1 MSQQESTQRITIEE
15 ELKHSYLDY
24 AMSVIIGRAL
34 PDVRDGLKPVHRRIL
49 YAMRELSNDWNKP
62 YKKSARIVGDVIGKY
77 HPHGDTAVYDAL
89 VRMAQH
95 FSMRYRL
102 VDGQG
107 NFGSVDGDP
116 PAAMRYTEV
125 RQNKLAHEFL
135 TDLDKETVD
144 FAPNY
149 DSSLDEPTVLPTLV
163 PNLLINGASG
173 IAVGMACNIP
183 PHNLNEV
190 VDALIATIDNPQIEL
205 EELLGIIPGPDFPTA
220 GLLYG
225 ARGLREAYT
234 TGKGL
239 IKVRARVE
247 VEGVDGEQQ
256 RLVINELPFQVNKAR
271 LLERIAELVKEKRIE
286 GIRDIR
292 DESDRQGM
300 RVVIELK
307 RDEHAEVLLNNLYK
321 QTNMEVTFGINML
334 AIVHNRPELLSL
346 KEILGHFLEHR
357 RTVVMRR
364 TVFELRR
371 AEERAHILEGLKIAL
386 ENIDAIIEL
395 IKRAPNPKEA
405 KAQLMGEYGLTDKQA
420 QAILEMRLQR
430 LTGLERQRI
439 LEEHRKILD
448 EIARLRKILE
458 DESLLLSVVRQE
470 LIELKEEYGDGRRTE
485 IIRDVEELDL
495 IDYITEED
503 MVVTVSHAG
512 YIKRSPVQ
520 LYRSQRRGGKG
531 RSGTRPREEDF
542 VELLFVASTHDY
554 LLFFTN
560 LGRIHWL
567 KVYQLP
573 EAGPL
578 ARGKAIV
585 NLLPLQEAE
594 RVATILPVREF
605 ETDMYV
611 VMATRKG
618 VVKKTALMAYGKPRA
633 GGIIALKI
641 DEDDELINVRLT
653 DGSQQLFF
661 TTQAGKALRC
671 REEEIRPIGRVTR
684 GVKGMNVDGS
694 SLVGMEVVSEEAT
707 ILTVS
712 ENGYGKRTRTKEY
725 PLRHRGGKGVLS
737 MRTTERNGP
746 VVGFR
751 QVWDSDE
758 IMLITDR
765 GLLIRMKV
773 NEISIIGRVTQ
784 GVRLI
789 NIPEDERVVDM
800 AILAE
805 SEEEEPEGDEAADSG
820 QQAEDS

>member
-1 MSQQESTQRITIEE
+1 MNQEERSESIRIEDEI
-15 ELKHSYLDY
+15 KHSYLDY

-49 YAMRELSNDWNKP
+49 YAMRELGTDWNKP

-77 HPHGDTAVYDAL
+77 HPHGDAAVYDAL
-89 VRMAQH
+89 VRMAQA
-95 FSMRYRL
+95 FSMRYAL

-135 TDLDKETVD
+135 TDLDKETAD

-149 DSSLDEPTVLPTLV
+149 DSSLEEPSVLPTLV
-163 PNLLINGASG
+163 PNLLINGSSG

-183 PHNLNEV
+183 PHNLSEV
-190 VDALIATIDNPQIEL
+190 IDGLIAVIDDPQTDL
-205 EELLGIIPGPDFPTA
+205 QRLLSIIPGPDFPTA
-220 GLLYG
+220 GLIYG
-225 ARGLREAYT
+225 SAGIREAYAN
-234 TGKGL
+234 GKGL

-247 VEGVDGEQQ
+247 VEDVDGDHQ
-256 RLVINELPFQVNKAR
+256 RIVITELPFQVNKAR
-271 LLERIAELVKEKRIE
+271 LLERIAELVKQKRLE
-286 GIRDIR
+286 GIKDIR
-292 DESDRQGM
+292 DESDREGM
-300 RVVIELK
+300 RVAIDLK
-307 RDEHAEVLLNNLYK
+307 RDEHAEVILNNLYK
-321 QTNMEVTFGINML
+321 LTNMEVTFGINML

-346 KEILGHFLEHR
+346 KEILEHFLDHR
-357 RTVVMRR
+357 RTVVLRR
-364 TVFELRR
+364 TAFQLRR
-371 AEERAHILEGLKIAL
+371 AEERGHILEGLKIAL
-386 ENIDAIIEL
+386 ENLGAIIQL
-395 IKRAPNPKEA
+395 IKSAPNPKEA
-405 KAQLMGEYGLTDKQA
+405 RVQLMEQYGLSEKQA
-420 QAILEMRLQR
+420 QAILDMRLQR
-430 LTGLERQRI
+430 LTGLERQKI
-439 LEEHRKILD
+439 LEEYRDILE

-458 DESLLLSVVRQE
+458 DETLLMSLVRQE
-470 LIELKEEYGDGRRTE
+470 LLQLKEDYGDGRRTE
-485 IIRDVEELDL
+485 IVQDIQELDL

-512 YIKRSPVQ
+512 YIKRSPVH

-531 RSGTRPREEDF
+531 RTGTRPRQEDF

-560 LGRIHWL
+560 LGLIHWL

-573 EAGPL
+573 EASPL

-585 NLLPLQEAE
+585 NLLQLQESE
-594 RVATILPVREF
+594 KVATILPVREF
-605 ETDMYV
+605 ETNMYV

-618 VVKKTALMAYGKPRA
+618 VVKKTDLMAYGKPRA

-641 DEDDELINVRLT
+641 DEDDELICARLT
-653 DGSQQLFF
+653 DGRQQLFF
-661 TTQAGKALRC
+661 STRAGKSLRV
-671 REEEIRPIGRVTR
+671 REDEIRPMGRVAR
-684 GVKGMNVDGS
+684 GVKGMAVDGS
-694 SLVGMEVVSEEAT
+694 SLVGMEVISEEAT

-712 ENGYGKRTRTKEY
+712 ENGFGKRTETKEF
-725 PLRHRGGKGVLS
+725 PLRRRGGKGVLS

-751 QVWDSDE
+751 QVGENDE

-765 GLLIRMKV
+765 GRIIRMMV
-773 NEISIIGRVTQ
+773 SEISVIGRITQ

-789 NIPEDERVVDM
+789 DIEPDERVVDL
-800 AILAE
+800 ASLAE
-805 SEEEEPEGDEAADSG
+805 TEEEEE
-820 QQAEDS
+820 

>member
-1 MSQQESTQRITIEE
+1 MNQEQLSESIRIEDEI
-15 ELKHSYLDY
+15 KHSYLDY

-49 YAMRELSNDWNKP
+49 YAMRELGNDWNKP

-77 HPHGDTAVYDAL
+77 HPHGDAAVYDAL
-89 VRMAQH
+89 VRMAQG
-95 FSMRYRL
+95 FSMRYTL

-135 TDLDKETVD
+135 ADLDKETAD

-149 DSSLDEPTVLPTLV
+149 DSSLEEPTVLPTLV
-163 PNLLINGASG
+163 PNLLINGSSG

-183 PHNLNEV
+183 PHNLNEIING
-190 VDALIATIDNPQIEL
+190 LIAIIDNPQTDL
-205 EELLGIIPGPDFPTA
+205 QRLLSIIPGPDFPTA
-220 GLLYG
+220 GLIYG
-225 ARGLREAYT
+225 SAGIREAYA

-247 VEGVDGEQQ
+247 VEDVNEDQQ
-256 RLVINELPFQVNKAR
+256 RIVITELPFQVNKAR
-271 LLERIAELVKEKRIE
+271 LLERIAELVKQKRIE

-292 DESDRQGM
+292 DESDREGM
-300 RVVIELK
+300 RVAIDLK
-307 RDEHAEVLLNNLYK
+307 RDEHAEVILNNLYK
-321 QTNMEVTFGINML
+321 LTNMEVTFGINML

-346 KEILGHFLEHR
+346 KEILEHFLEHR
-357 RTVVMRR
+357 RTVVLRR
-364 TVFELRR
+364 TAFELRR
-371 AEERAHILEGLKIAL
+371 AEERGHILEGLKIAL
-386 ENIDAIIEL
+386 ENLDAIIEL
-395 IKRAPNPKEA
+395 IKSAPNPKEA
-405 KAQLMGEYGLTDKQA
+405 RVQLMDQYGLSEKQA
-420 QAILEMRLQR
+420 QAILDMRLQR
-430 LTGLERQRI
+430 LTGLERQKIMEEYRDI
-439 LEEHRKILD
+439 LE

-458 DESLLLSVVRQE
+458 DETLLMSLVRQE
-470 LIELKEEYGDGRRTE
+470 LLELKDQYGDGRRTE
-485 IIRDVEELDL
+485 IVQDVQELDL

-512 YIKRSPVQ
+512 YIKRSPVH

-531 RSGTRPREEDF
+531 RTGTRPRQEDF
-542 VELLFVASTHDY
+542 VELLFVASTHDN

-560 LGRIHWL
+560 LGLIHLL

-573 EAGPL
+573 EASPL

-585 NLLPLQEAE
+585 NLLQLQEAE

-618 VVKKTALMAYGKPRA
+618 VVKKTDLMAYGKPRT

-641 DEDDELINVRLT
+641 DEDDELICARIT
-653 DGSQQLFF
+653 DGRQQLFF
-661 TTQAGKALRC
+661 TTRAGKSLRV
-671 REEEIRPIGRVTR
+671 REDEIRPMGRVAR
-684 GVKGMNVDGS
+684 GVKGMAVDGS
-694 SLVGMEVVSEEAT
+694 SLVGMEVISEEAT

-712 ENGYGKRTRTKEY
+712 ENGFGKRTETKEY
-725 PLRHRGGKGVLS
+725 PLRRRGGKGVLS

-751 QVWDSDE
+751 QVGENDE

-765 GLLIRMKV
+765 GRIIRMMV
-773 NEISIIGRVTQ
+773 NEISVIGRITQ

-789 NIPEDERVVDM
+789 DIEPGERVVDL
-800 AILAE
+800 ASLAE
-805 SEEEEPEGDEAADSG
+805 TEEEE
-820 QQAEDS
+820 

>member
-1 MSQQESTQRITIEE
+1 MNQEERSESIRIEDEI
-15 ELKHSYLDY
+15 KHSYLDY

-49 YAMRELSNDWNKP
+49 YAMRELGNDWNKP

-77 HPHGDTAVYDAL
+77 HPHGDAAVYDAL
-89 VRMAQH
+89 VRMAQS
-95 FSMRYRL
+95 FSMRYAL

-135 TDLDKETVD
+135 TDLDKETAE
-144 FAPNY
+144 FTPNY
-149 DSSLDEPTVLPTLV
+149 DSSLEEPSVLPTLV
-163 PNLLINGASG
+163 PNLLINGSSG

-183 PHNLNEV
+183 PHNLSEV
-190 VDALIATIDNPQIEL
+190 IDGLIAVIDDPQTDL
-205 EELLGIIPGPDFPTA
+205 QKLLSIIHGPDFPTA
-220 GLLYG
+220 GLIYG
-225 ARGLREAYT
+225 SAGIREAYAK
-234 TGKGL
+234 GKGL

-247 VEGVDGEQQ
+247 VEDVHGDQQ
-256 RLVINELPFQVNKAR
+256 RIVITELPFQVNKAR
-271 LLERIAELVKEKRIE
+271 LLERIADLVKQKRIE

-292 DESDRQGM
+292 DESDREGM
-300 RVVIELK
+300 RVAIDLK
-307 RDEHAEVLLNNLYK
+307 RDEHAEVILNNLYK
-321 QTNMEVTFGINML
+321 LTNMEVTFGINML

-346 KEILGHFLEHR
+346 KEILEHFLAHR
-357 RTVVMRR
+357 RTVVLRR
-364 TVFELRR
+364 TAFQLRR
-371 AEERAHILEGLKIAL
+371 AEERGHILEGLKIAL
-386 ENIDAIIEL
+386 ENLDAIIEL
-395 IKRAPNPKEA
+395 IKSAPNPKEA
-405 KAQLMGEYGLTDKQA
+405 RAQLVEQYGLSEKQA
-420 QAILEMRLQR
+420 QAILDMRLQR
-430 LTGLERQRI
+430 LTGLERQKI
-439 LEEHRKILD
+439 LEEYRDILE

-458 DESLLLSVVRQE
+458 DETLLMSLVRQE
-470 LIELKEEYGDGRRTE
+470 LLQLKADYGDGRRTE
-485 IIRDVEELDL
+485 IVQDVQELDL

-512 YIKRSPVQ
+512 YIKRSPVH

-531 RSGTRPREEDF
+531 RTGTRPRQEDF

-554 LLFFTN
+554 LLFFTS
-560 LGRIHWL
+560 LGLIHWL

-573 EAGPL
+573 EASPL

-585 NLLPLQEAE
+585 NLLQLQESE

-605 ETDMYV
+605 ETNMYV

-618 VVKKTALMAYGKPRA
+618 VVKKTDLMAYGKPRA

-641 DEDDELINVRLT
+641 DEDDELICARIT
-653 DGSQQLFF
+653 DGRQQLFF
-661 TTQAGKALRC
+661 STRAGKSLRV
-671 REEEIRPIGRVTR
+671 REDEIRPMGRVAR
-684 GVKGMNVDGS
+684 GVKGMAVDGS
-694 SLVGMEVVSEEAT
+694 SLVGMEVISEEAT

-712 ENGYGKRTRTKEY
+712 ENGFGKRTETREF
-725 PLRHRGGKGVLS
+725 PLRRRGGKGVLS

-751 QVWDSDE
+751 QVGENDE

-765 GLLIRMKV
+765 GRIIRMMV
-773 NEISIIGRVTQ
+773 NEISVIGRITQ

-789 NIPEDERVVDM
+789 DIEPDERVVDL
-800 AILAE
+800 ASLAE
-805 SEEEEPEGDEAADSG
+805 TEEEE
-820 QQAEDS
+820 

>member
-1 MSQQESTQRITIEE
+1 MNQQARSVRVRIEDEI
-15 ELKHSYLDY
+15 KHSYLDY

-49 YAMRELSNDWNKP
+49 YAMRDLGNDWNKP
-62 YKKSARIVGDVIGKY
+62 YKKSARIVGDVIGKF
-77 HPHGDTAVYDAL
+77 HPHGDAAVYDAL
-89 VRMAQH
+89 VRMAQD
-95 FSMRYRL
+95 FSMRHAL

-107 NFGSVDGDP
+107 NFGSIDGDP

-125 RQNKLAHEFL
+125 RLNKLAHEFL

-144 FAPNY
+144 FVPNY
-149 DSSLDEPTVLPTLV
+149 DSSLEEPAVMPTLV

-183 PHNLNEV
+183 PHNMREV
-190 VDALIATIDNPQIEL
+190 IDGLIATIDHPEIDLARLIE
-205 EELLGIIPGPDFPTA
+205 IIPGPDFPTA
-220 GLLYG
+220 GLIYG
-225 ARGLREAYT
+225 ARGIREAYA

-247 VEGVDGEQQ
+247 LEDVDGDQQ
-256 RLVINELPFQVNKAR
+256 RIVIAELPFQVNKAR
-271 LLERIAELVKEKRIE
+271 LLERIAELVKQKKIE

-300 RVVIELK
+300 RVAIDLK
-307 RDEHAEVLLNNLYK
+307 RHEHAEVILNNLYK
-321 QTNMEVTFGINML
+321 YTNMEVTFGINML
-334 AIVHNRPELLSL
+334 AIVHNRPEILSL
-346 KEILGHFLEHR
+346 KDILDSFLEHR
-357 RTVVMRR
+357 RTTVLRR
-364 TVFELRR
+364 TTFELRQ

-405 KAQLMGEYGLTDKQA
+405 KAQLIERYTLSDKQA
-420 QAILEMRLQR
+420 RAILEMRLQR
-430 LTGLERQRI
+430 LTGLERERI
-439 LEEHRKILD
+439 LEEHRTTMV
-448 EIARLRKILE
+448 EIARLREIL
-458 DESLLLSVVRQE
+458 DDASLLMSVVRQE
-470 LIELKEEYGDGRRTE
+470 LLELKEKYGDGRRTE
-485 IIRDVEELDL
+485 IVYDVRELDL
-495 IDYITEED
+495 ADYITEED

-520 LYRSQRRGGKG
+520 IYRSQRRGGKG
-531 RSGTRPREEDF
+531 RTGTRPREADF

-560 LGRIHWL
+560 LGLIHWL
-567 KVYQLP
+567 KVYELP
-573 EAGPL
+573 EASPL
-578 ARGKAIV
+578 ARGKAVV
-585 NLLPLQEAE
+585 NLLQLQEAE

-618 VVKKTALMAYGKPRA
+618 VVKRTDLMAFGKPRS
-633 GGIIALKI
+633 GGIIALRI
-641 DEDDELINVRLT
+641 DEDDELINARLT

-661 TTQAGKALRC
+661 TTEAGKSLRA
-671 REEEIRPIGRVTR
+671 REKEIRPMGRVAR
-684 GVKGMNVDGS
+684 GVRGMKVNGS
-694 SLVGMEVVSEEAT
+694 VLVGMEVVSEEAT

-712 ENGYGKRTRTKEY
+712 ANGYGKRTKTGEY
-725 PLRHRGGKGVLS
+725 PLRRRGGKGVLS

-751 QVWDSDE
+751 QVGDNDE

-765 GLLIRMKV
+765 GRVIRMKV
-773 NEISIIGRVTQ
+773 NEISVIGRVTQ

-789 NIPEDERVVDM
+789 DIEPGERVVDM
-800 AILAE
+800 AIMAE
-805 SEEEEPEGDEAADSG
+805 SEEDEIAGSPSTSSG
-820 QQAEDS
+820 

>member
-1 MSQQESTQRITIEE
+1 MNQEERSESIRIEDEI
-15 ELKHSYLDY
+15 KHSYLDY

-49 YAMRELSNDWNKP
+49 YAMRELGTDWNKP

-77 HPHGDTAVYDAL
+77 HPHGDAAVYDAL
-89 VRMAQH
+89 VRMAQA
-95 FSMRYRL
+95 FSMRYTL

-135 TDLDKETVD
+135 TDLDKETAD
-144 FAPNY
+144 FTPNY
-149 DSSLDEPTVLPTLV
+149 DSSLEEPSVLPTLV
-163 PNLLINGASG
+163 PNLLINGSSG

-183 PHNLNEV
+183 PHNLSEV
-190 VDALIATIDNPQIEL
+190 IDGLIAVIDDPQTDL
-205 EELLGIIPGPDFPTA
+205 QRLLSIIPGPDFPTA
-220 GLLYG
+220 GLIYG
-225 ARGLREAYT
+225 SAGIREAYA

-247 VEGVDGEQQ
+247 LEDVNGDQQ
-256 RLVINELPFQVNKAR
+256 RIVITELPFQVNKAR
-271 LLERIAELVKEKRIE
+271 LLERVAELVKQKRLE

-292 DESDRQGM
+292 DESDREGM
-300 RVVIELK
+300 RVAIDLK
-307 RDEHAEVLLNNLYK
+307 RDEHAEVILNNLYK
-321 QTNMEVTFGINML
+321 LTNMEVTFGINML

-346 KEILGHFLEHR
+346 KEILEHFLAHR
-357 RTVVMRR
+357 RTVVLRR
-364 TVFELRR
+364 TAFQLRR
-371 AEERAHILEGLKIAL
+371 AEERGHILEGLKIAL
-386 ENIDAIIEL
+386 ENLDAIIEL
-395 IKRAPNPKEA
+395 IKSAPNPKEA
-405 KAQLMGEYGLTDKQA
+405 RAQLMEQYGLSEKQA
-420 QAILEMRLQR
+420 QAILDMRLQR
-430 LTGLERQRI
+430 LTGLERQKI
-439 LEEHRKILD
+439 LEEYRDILE

-458 DESLLLSVVRQE
+458 DETLLMSLVRQE
-470 LIELKEEYGDGRRTE
+470 LLQLKEDYGDGRRTE
-485 IIRDVEELDL
+485 IVQDVQELDL

-512 YIKRSPVQ
+512 YIKRSPVH

-531 RSGTRPREEDF
+531 RTGTRPRQEDF
-542 VELLFVASTHDY
+542 VELLFVASTHDS

-560 LGRIHWL
+560 LGLIHWL

-573 EAGPL
+573 EASPL

-585 NLLPLQEAE
+585 NLLQLQESE
-594 RVATILPVREF
+594 KVATILPVREF
-605 ETDMYV
+605 ETNMYV

-618 VVKKTALMAYGKPRA
+618 VVKKTDLMAYGKPRA

-641 DEDDELINVRLT
+641 DEDDELICARIT
-653 DGSQQLFF
+653 DGRQQLFF
-661 TTQAGKALRC
+661 STRAGKSLRV
-671 REEEIRPIGRVTR
+671 REDEIRPMGRVAR
-684 GVKGMNVDGS
+684 GVKGMTVDGS
-694 SLVGMEVVSEEAT
+694 SLVGMEVISEEAT

-712 ENGYGKRTRTKEY
+712 ENGFGKRTATREF
-725 PLRHRGGKGVLS
+725 PLRRRGGKGVLS

-751 QVWDSDE
+751 QVGENDE

-765 GLLIRMKV
+765 GRIIRMMV
-773 NEISIIGRVTQ
+773 SEISVIGRITQ

-789 NIPEDERVVDM
+789 DIEPGERVVDL
-800 AILAE
+800 ASLAE
-805 SEEEEPEGDEAADSG
+805 TEEEEEE
-820 QQAEDS
+820 

>member
-1 MSQQESTQRITIEE
+1 
-15 ELKHSYLDY
+15 
-24 AMSVIIGRAL
+24 MSVIIGRAL

-49 YAMRELSNDWNKP
+49 YAMRELGTDWNKP

-77 HPHGDTAVYDAL
+77 HPHGDAAVYDAL
-89 VRMAQH
+89 VRMAQA
-95 FSMRYRL
+95 FSMRYTL

-135 TDLDKETVD
+135 TDLDKETAD
-144 FAPNY
+144 FTPNY
-149 DSSLDEPTVLPTLV
+149 DSSLEEPSVLPTLV
-163 PNLLINGASG
+163 PNLLINGSSG

-183 PHNLNEV
+183 PHNLSEV
-190 VDALIATIDNPQIEL
+190 IDGLIAVIDDPQTDL
-205 EELLGIIPGPDFPTA
+205 QRLLSIIPGPDFPTA
-220 GLLYG
+220 GLIYG
-225 ARGLREAYT
+225 SAGIREAYA

-247 VEGVDGEQQ
+247 LEDVNGDQQ
-256 RLVINELPFQVNKAR
+256 RIVITELPFQVNKAR
-271 LLERIAELVKEKRIE
+271 LLERIAELVKQKRLE

-292 DESDRQGM
+292 DESDREGM
-300 RVVIELK
+300 RVAIDLK
-307 RDEHAEVLLNNLYK
+307 RDEHAEVILNNLYK
-321 QTNMEVTFGINML
+321 LTNMEVTFGINML

-346 KEILGHFLEHR
+346 KEILEHFLAHR
-357 RTVVMRR
+357 RTVVLRR
-364 TVFELRR
+364 TAFQLRR
-371 AEERAHILEGLKIAL
+371 AEERGHILEGLKIAL
-386 ENIDAIIEL
+386 ENLDAIIEL
-395 IKRAPNPKEA
+395 IKSAPNPKEA
-405 KAQLMGEYGLTDKQA
+405 RAQLMEQYGLSEKQA
-420 QAILEMRLQR
+420 QAILDMRLQR
-430 LTGLERQRI
+430 LTGLERQKI
-439 LEEHRKILD
+439 LEEYRDILE

-458 DESLLLSVVRQE
+458 DETLLMSLVRQE
-470 LIELKEEYGDGRRTE
+470 LLQLKEDYGDGRRTE
-485 IIRDVEELDL
+485 IVQDVQELDL

-512 YIKRSPVQ
+512 YIKRSPVH

-531 RSGTRPREEDF
+531 RTGTRPRQEDF
-542 VELLFVASTHDY
+542 VELLFVASTHDS

-560 LGRIHWL
+560 LGLIHWL

-573 EAGPL
+573 EASPL

-585 NLLPLQEAE
+585 NLLQLQESE

-605 ETDMYV
+605 ETNMYV

-618 VVKKTALMAYGKPRA
+618 VVKKTDLMAYGKPRA

-641 DEDDELINVRLT
+641 DEDDELICARIT
-653 DGSQQLFF
+653 DGRQQLFF
-661 TTQAGKALRC
+661 STRAGKSLRV
-671 REEEIRPIGRVTR
+671 REDEIRPMGRVAR
-684 GVKGMNVDGS
+684 GVKGMTVDGS
-694 SLVGMEVVSEEAT
+694 SLVGMEVISEEAT

-712 ENGYGKRTRTKEY
+712 ENGFGKRTATREF
-725 PLRHRGGKGVLS
+725 PLRRRGGKGVLS

-751 QVWDSDE
+751 QVGENDE

-765 GLLIRMKV
+765 GRIIRMMV
-773 NEISIIGRVTQ
+773 SEISVIGRITQ

-789 NIPEDERVVDM
+789 DIEPGERVVDL
-800 AILAE
+800 ASLAE
-805 SEEEEPEGDEAADSG
+805 TEEEEE
-820 QQAEDS
+820 

>member
-1 MSQQESTQRITIEE
+1 MNQEQRSESIKIEDE
-15 ELKHSYLDY
+15 IKHSYLDY

-49 YAMRELSNDWNKP
+49 YAMRELANDWNKP

-77 HPHGDTAVYDAL
+77 HPHGDAAVYDAL
-89 VRMAQH
+89 VRMAQG
-95 FSMRYRL
+95 FSMRYTL

-135 TDLDKETVD
+135 ADLDKETAD

-149 DSSLDEPTVLPTLV
+149 DSSLEEPSVLPTLV
-163 PNLLINGASG
+163 PNLLINGSSG

-190 VDALIATIDNPQIEL
+190 IDGLIAIIDDPQTDL
-205 EELLGIIPGPDFPTA
+205 QRLLAIIPGPDFPTA
-220 GLLYG
+220 GLIYG
-225 ARGLREAYT
+225 SAGIREAYA

-247 VEGVDGEQQ
+247 VEDVNEDRQ
-256 RLVINELPFQVNKAR
+256 RIVIAELPFQVNKAR
-271 LLERIAELVKEKRIE
+271 LLERIAELVKQKRIE

-292 DESDRQGM
+292 DESDREGM
-300 RVVIELK
+300 RVAIDLK
-307 RDEHAEVLLNNLYK
+307 RDEHAEVILNNLYK
-321 QTNMEVTFGINML
+321 LTNMEVTFGINML

-346 KEILGHFLEHR
+346 KEILEHFLEHR
-357 RTVVMRR
+357 RTVVLRR
-364 TVFELRR
+364 TSFQLRR
-371 AEERAHILEGLKIAL
+371 AEERGHILEGLKIAL
-386 ENIDAIIEL
+386 ENLDAIIEL
-395 IKRAPNPKEA
+395 IKGAPNPKEA
-405 KAQLMGEYGLTDKQA
+405 RVQLMEQYGLSEKQA
-420 QAILEMRLQR
+420 QAILDMRLQR
-430 LTGLERQRI
+430 LTGLERQKIMEEYRNI
-439 LEEHRKILD
+439 LE

-458 DESLLLSVVRQE
+458 DETLLMSLVRQE
-470 LIELKEEYGDGRRTE
+470 LLELKEEYGDGRRTE
-485 IIRDVEELDL
+485 IVQDIQELDL

-512 YIKRSPVQ
+512 YIKRSPVH

-531 RSGTRPREEDF
+531 RTGTRPRQEDF
-542 VELLFVASTHDY
+542 VELLFVASTHDN

-560 LGRIHWL
+560 LGLIHLL

-573 EAGPL
+573 EASPL

-585 NLLPLQEAE
+585 NLLQLQESE

-618 VVKKTALMAYGKPRA
+618 VVKKTDLMAYGKPRA

-641 DEDDELINVRLT
+641 DEDDELICARIT
-653 DGSQQLFF
+653 DGRQQLFF
-661 TTQAGKALRC
+661 TTRAGKSLRV
-671 REEEIRPIGRVTR
+671 RENEIRPMGRVAR
-684 GVKGMNVDGS
+684 GVKGMAVDGS

-712 ENGYGKRTRTKEY
+712 ENGFGKRTETREY
-725 PLRHRGGKGVLS
+725 PLRRRGGKGVLS

-751 QVWDSDE
+751 QVDENDE

-765 GLLIRMKV
+765 GRIIRMMV
-773 NEISIIGRVTQ
+773 DEISVIGRITQ

-789 NIPEDERVVDM
+789 DIEPGERVVDL
-800 AILAE
+800 ASLAE
-805 SEEEEPEGDEAADSG
+805 SEEETEEE
-820 QQAEDS
+820 EE

>member
-1 MSQQESTQRITIEE
+1 M
-15 ELKHSYLDY
+15 
-24 AMSVIIGRAL
+24 V
-34 PDVRDGLKPVHRRIL
+34 
-49 YAMRELSNDWNKP
+49 
-62 YKKSARIVGDVIGKY
+62 
-77 HPHGDTAVYDAL
+77 
-89 VRMAQH
+89 
-95 FSMRYRL
+95 
-102 VDGQG
+102 
-107 NFGSVDGDP
+107 
-116 PAAMRYTEV
+116 
-125 RQNKLAHEFL
+125 
-135 TDLDKETVD
+135 
-144 FAPNY
+144 
-149 DSSLDEPTVLPTLV
+149 
-163 PNLLINGASG
+163 
-173 IAVGMACNIP
+173 
-183 PHNLNEV
+183 
-190 VDALIATIDNPQIEL
+190 
-205 EELLGIIPGPDFPTA
+205 
-220 GLLYG
+220 
-225 ARGLREAYT
+225 
-234 TGKGL
+234 
-239 IKVRARVE
+239 
-247 VEGVDGEQQ
+247 
-256 RLVINELPFQVNKAR
+256 
-271 LLERIAELVKEKRIE
+271 
-286 GIRDIR
+286 
-292 DESDRQGM
+292 
-300 RVVIELK
+300 
-307 RDEHAEVLLNNLYK
+307 
-321 QTNMEVTFGINML
+321 
-334 AIVHNRPELLSL
+334 
-346 KEILGHFLEHR
+346 
-357 RTVVMRR
+357 
-364 TVFELRR
+364 
-371 AEERAHILEGLKIAL
+371 
-386 ENIDAIIEL
+386 
-395 IKRAPNPKEA
+395 
-405 KAQLMGEYGLTDKQA
+405 EYGLSEKQA

-439 LEEHRKILD
+439 LEEHREILD

-470 LIELKEEYGDGRRTE
+470 LIELKEGYGDGRRTE
-485 IIRDVEELDL
+485 IVRDVQELDL

-594 RVATILPVREF
+594 RVATILPVRKF

-618 VVKKTALMAYGKPRA
+618 VVKKTELMAYGKPRA

-641 DEDDELINVRLT
+641 DQDDELINVRLT

-661 TTQAGKALRC
+661 TTKAGKALRC
-671 REEEIRPIGRVTR
+671 REEEIRPMGRVTR

-751 QVWDSDE
+751 QVWDDDE

-805 SEEEEPEGDEAADSG
+805 SEEEEEPAEEEAADSR

>member
-1 MSQQESTQRITIEE
+1 
-15 ELKHSYLDY
+15 
-24 AMSVIIGRAL
+24 MSVIIGRAL

-49 YAMRELSNDWNKP
+49 FAMRELSNDWNKP

-77 HPHGDTAVYDAL
+77 HPHGDAAVYDAL

-95 FSMRYRL
+95 FSMRYPL

-125 RQNKLAHEFL
+125 RQNKQAHEFL

-149 DSSLDEPTVLPTLV
+149 DSSLEEPTVLPTLV

-183 PHNLNEV
+183 PHNLTEV
-190 VDALIATIDNPQIEL
+190 VDALIATIDNPHIEL
-205 EELLGIIPGPDFPTA
+205 EELLEIIPGPDFPTA
-220 GLLYG
+220 GLIYG
-225 ARGLREAYT
+225 ARGIREAYT

-247 VEGVDGEQQ
+247 IEGGLIKVRARVEIEGGDGEQQ
-256 RLVINELPFQVNKAR
+256 RIVINELPFQVNKAR
-271 LLERIAELVKEKRIE
+271 LLERIAELVKVKRIE

-321 QTNMEVTFGINML
+321 QTNMEATFGINML

-386 ENIDAIIEL
+386 ENLDAIIEL

-405 KAQLMGEYGLTDKQA
+405 KAQLMVEYGLSEKQA

-439 LEEHRKILD
+439 LEEHRNILD
-448 EIARLRKILE
+448 EIARLRKILA
-458 DESLLLSVVRQE
+458 DESLLMSVVRQE
-470 LIELKEEYGDGRRTE
+470 LIDLKEQYGDGRRTE
-485 IIRDVEELDL
+485 IVRDVQELDL

-585 NLLPLQEAE
+585 NLLQLQAAE

-605 ETDMYV
+605 EADMYV

-618 VVKKTALMAYGKPRA
+618 VVKKTELMAFGKPRT

-653 DGSQQLFF
+653 DGRQQLFF
-661 TTQAGKALRC
+661 TTKAGKALRC

-725 PLRHRGGKGVLS
+725 PLRRRGGKGVLS

-773 NEISIIGRVTQ
+773 NEISTIGRVTQ

-789 NIPEDERVVDM
+789 NIPQDERVVDM

-805 SEEEEPEGDEAADSG
+805 PEEDEEPAGDEAADS
-820 QQAEDS
+820 QE

>member
-1 MSQQESTQRITIEE
+1 MNQEERSESIRIEDEI
-15 ELKHSYLDY
+15 KHSYLDY

-49 YAMRELSNDWNKP
+49 YAMRELGTDWNKP

-77 HPHGDTAVYDAL
+77 HPHGDAAVYDAL
-89 VRMAQH
+89 VRMAQA
-95 FSMRYRL
+95 FSMRYTL

-135 TDLDKETVD
+135 TDLDKETAD
-144 FAPNY
+144 FTPNY
-149 DSSLDEPTVLPTLV
+149 DSSLEEPSVLPTLV
-163 PNLLINGASG
+163 PNLLINGSSG

-183 PHNLNEV
+183 PHNLSEV
-190 VDALIATIDNPQIEL
+190 IDGLIAVIDDPQTDL
-205 EELLGIIPGPDFPTA
+205 QRLLSIIPGPDFPTA
-220 GLLYG
+220 GLIYG
-225 ARGLREAYT
+225 SAGIREAYA

-247 VEGVDGEQQ
+247 VEDVNGDQQ
-256 RLVINELPFQVNKAR
+256 RIVIIELPFQVNKAR
-271 LLERIAELVKEKRIE
+271 LLERVAELVKQKRLE

-292 DESDRQGM
+292 DESDREGM
-300 RVVIELK
+300 RVAIDLK
-307 RDEHAEVLLNNLYK
+307 RDEHAEVILNNLYK
-321 QTNMEVTFGINML
+321 LTNMEVTFGINML

-346 KEILGHFLEHR
+346 KEILEHFLAHR
-357 RTVVMRR
+357 RTVVLRR
-364 TVFELRR
+364 TAFQLRR
-371 AEERAHILEGLKIAL
+371 AEERGHILEGLKIAL
-386 ENIDAIIEL
+386 ENLDAIIEL
-395 IKRAPNPKEA
+395 IKSAPNPKEA
-405 KAQLMGEYGLTDKQA
+405 RAQLMEQYGLSEKQA
-420 QAILEMRLQR
+420 QAILDMRLQR
-430 LTGLERQRI
+430 LTGLERQKI
-439 LEEHRKILD
+439 LEEYRDILE

-458 DESLLLSVVRQE
+458 DETLLMSLVRQE
-470 LIELKEEYGDGRRTE
+470 LLQLKEDYGDGRRTE
-485 IIRDVEELDL
+485 IVQDVQELDL

-512 YIKRSPVQ
+512 YIKRSPVH

-531 RSGTRPREEDF
+531 RTGTRPRQEDF

-560 LGRIHWL
+560 LGLIHWL

-573 EAGPL
+573 EASPL

-585 NLLPLQEAE
+585 NLLQLQESE

-605 ETDMYV
+605 ETNMYV

-618 VVKKTALMAYGKPRA
+618 VVKKTDLMAYGKPRA

-641 DEDDELINVRLT
+641 DEDDELICARIT
-653 DGSQQLFF
+653 DGRQQLFF
-661 TTQAGKALRC
+661 STRAGKSLRV
-671 REEEIRPIGRVTR
+671 REDEIRPMGRVAR
-684 GVKGMNVDGS
+684 GVKGMTVDGS
-694 SLVGMEVVSEEAT
+694 SLVGMEVISEEAT

-712 ENGYGKRTRTKEY
+712 ENGFGKRTATREF
-725 PLRHRGGKGVLS
+725 PLRRRGGKGVLS

-751 QVWDSDE
+751 QVGENDE

-765 GLLIRMKV
+765 GRIIRMMV
-773 NEISIIGRVTQ
+773 SEISVIGRITQ

-789 NIPEDERVVDM
+789 DIEPGERVVDL
-800 AILAE
+800 ASLAE
-805 SEEEEPEGDEAADSG
+805 TEEEEEE
-820 QQAEDS
+820 

>member
-1 MSQQESTQRITIEE
+1 MQQTKETLRVKIEDE
-15 ELKHSYLDY
+15 IRHSYLDY

-49 YAMRELSNDWNKP
+49 YAMRELGNDWNKP
-62 YKKSARIVGDVIGKY
+62 YKKSARIVGDVIGKF
-77 HPHGDTAVYDAL
+77 HPHGDAAVYDAL
-89 VRMAQH
+89 VRMAQD
-95 FSMRYRL
+95 FSMRHAL

-135 TDLDKETVD
+135 NDLDKETVD
-144 FAPNY
+144 FVPNY
-149 DSSLDEPTVLPTLV
+149 DSSLTEPAVLPTLV
-163 PNLLINGASG
+163 PNLLLNGASG

-190 VDALIATIDNPQIEL
+190 IDALIATIDNPLIDLAGLIEH
-205 EELLGIIPGPDFPTA
+205 IPGPDFPTA
-220 GLLYG
+220 GLIHG
-225 ARGLREAYT
+225 TAGIREAYA
-234 TGKGL
+234 TGRGL

-247 VEGVDGEQQ
+247 MEK
-256 RLVINELPFQVNKAR
+256 INGAPERIIITELPFQVNKAR
-271 LLERIAELVKEKRIE
+271 LLERIAELVKQKKIE

-292 DESDRQGM
+292 DESDRRGM
-300 RVVIELK
+300 RVAIDLK

-321 QTNMEVTFGINML
+321 QTSMEVTFGINML
-334 AIVHNRPELLSL
+334 AIVHGRPELLAL
-346 KEILGHFLEHR
+346 KDILDSFLEHR
-357 RTVVMRR
+357 RNIVLRR
-364 TVFELRR
+364 TAFELRQ

-395 IKRAPNPKEA
+395 IKSAPNPKEA
-405 KAQLMGEYGLTDKQA
+405 KVQLMEKYALTDKQA

-430 LTGLERQRI
+430 LTGLERERI
-439 LEEHRKILD
+439 LEEHRTILA
-448 EIARLRKILE
+448 EIARLREILA
-458 DESLLLSVVRQE
+458 DESLLMSVVRQE
-470 LIELKEEYGDGRRTE
+470 LLELKEKYGDSRRTE
-485 IIRDVEELDL
+485 IVHDVRELDL
-495 IDYITEED
+495 ADYITEED

-520 LYRSQRRGGKG
+520 IYRSQRRGGKG
-531 RSGTRPREEDF
+531 RTGIRPREADF

-567 KVYQLP
+567 KVYELP
-573 EAGPL
+573 EASPL

-585 NLLPLQEAE
+585 NLLQLQQAE
-594 RVATILPVREF
+594 RVATILPVRQF

-618 VVKKTALMAYGKPRA
+618 VVKKTDLMAFGKPRS

-641 DEDDELINVRLT
+641 DEDDELINARLT

-661 TTQAGKALRC
+661 TTQAGKSLRA
-671 REEEIRPIGRVTR
+671 REDEIRPMGRVAR
-684 GVKGMNVDGS
+684 GVRGMKVNGS

-712 ENGYGKRTRTKEY
+712 ANGFGKRTKTKEY
-725 PLRHRGGKGVLS
+725 PLRRRGGKGVLS

-751 QVWDSDE
+751 EVGDNDE

-765 GLLIRMKV
+765 GRIIRMKV
-773 NEISIIGRVTQ
+773 SEISVIGRVTQ

-789 NIPEDERVVDM
+789 DIEQDEKVVDM
-800 AILAE
+800 ALLAE
-805 SEEEEPEGDEAADSG
+805 SEEEDEAADNG
-820 QQAEDS
+820 QQAEGSN

>member
-1 MSQQESTQRITIEE
+1 MNQAERSESIRIEDEI
-15 ELKHSYLDY
+15 KHSYLDY

-49 YAMRELSNDWNKP
+49 YAMRELANDWNKP

-89 VRMAQH
+89 VRMAQT
-95 FSMRYRL
+95 FSMRFVL

-125 RQNKLAHEFL
+125 RLNKLAHEFL
-135 TDLDKETVD
+135 NDLDKETVD

-149 DSSLDEPTVLPTLV
+149 DSSLDEPSVLPTLV
-163 PNLLINGASG
+163 PNLLINGSSG

-183 PHNLNEV
+183 PHNLSEV
-190 VDALIATIDNPQIEL
+190 IDGLIALIDEPQTDL
-205 EELLGIIPGPDFPTA
+205 QSLLSIIPGPDFPTG
-220 GLLYG
+220 GLIYG
-225 ARGLREAYT
+225 RAGLREAYA

-247 VEGVDGEQQ
+247 VEDVNEDHQ
-256 RLVINELPFQVNKAR
+256 RIVITELPFQVNKAR
-271 LLERIAELVKEKRIE
+271 LLERIAELVKQKRIE
-286 GIRDIR
+286 GIKDIR
-292 DESDRQGM
+292 DESDREGM
-300 RVVIELK
+300 RVAIDLR
-307 RDEHAEVLLNNLYK
+307 RDEHAEVMLNNLYK
-321 QTNMEVTFGINML
+321 FTNMEVTFGINML
-334 AIVHNRPELLSL
+334 AIVHSRPELLSL
-346 KEILGHFLEHR
+346 KEILEHFLEHR
-357 RTVVMRR
+357 RTVVLRR
-364 TVFELRR
+364 TAFQLRK
-371 AEERAHILEGLKIAL
+371 AEERGHILEGLKIAL
-386 ENIDAIIEL
+386 ENLDAIIEL
-395 IKRAPNPKEA
+395 IKSAPNPKEA
-405 KAQLMGEYGLTDKQA
+405 RVQLMEQYGLSEKQA
-420 QAILEMRLQR
+420 QAILDMRLQR
-430 LTGLERQRI
+430 LTGLERQKIMEEYRDV
-439 LEEHRKILD
+439 LE

-458 DESLLLSVVRQE
+458 DETLLMSLVRQE
-470 LIELKEEYGDGRRTE
+470 LLQLKEEYGEGRRTE
-485 IIRDVEELDL
+485 IVQDVQELDL

-512 YIKRSPVQ
+512 YIKRSPVH

-531 RSGTRPREEDF
+531 RTGTRPRQEDF

-560 LGRIHWL
+560 LGLIHWL

-573 EAGPL
+573 EASPL

-585 NLLPLQEAE
+585 NLLQLQESE

-618 VVKKTALMAYGKPRA
+618 VVKKTDLMAYGKPRS

-641 DEDDELINVRLT
+641 DEGDELICARIT
-653 DGSQQLFF
+653 DGRQQLFF
-661 TTQAGKALRC
+661 TTRAGKSLRV
-671 REEEIRPIGRVTR
+671 REDEIRPMGRVAR
-684 GVKGMNVDGS
+684 GVKGMAVDGS
-694 SLVGMEVVSEEAT
+694 SLVGMEVISEEAT

-712 ENGYGKRTRTKEY
+712 ENGFGKRTETREY
-725 PLRHRGGKGVLS
+725 PLRRRGGKGVLS

-751 QVWDSDE
+751 QVGENDE

-765 GLLIRMKV
+765 GRIIRMMV
-773 NEISIIGRVTQ
+773 NEISVIGRITQ

-789 NIPEDERVVDM
+789 DIEPDERVVDL
-800 AILAE
+800 ASLAE
-805 SEEEEPEGDEAADSG
+805 AEEEE
-820 QQAEDS
+820 

>member
-1 MSQQESTQRITIEE
+1 MNQEQRSESISIEE
-15 ELKHSYLDY
+15 EIKHSYLDY

-49 YAMRELSNDWNKP
+49 YAMRELNNDWNKP
-62 YKKSARIVGDVIGKY
+62 YKKAARIVGDVIGKY
-77 HPHGDTAVYDAL
+77 HPHGDAAVYDAL
-89 VRMAQH
+89 VRLAQD
-95 FSMRYRL
+95 FSMRYGL

-144 FAPNY
+144 FVPNY
-149 DSSLDEPTVLPTLV
+149 DSSLEEPSVLPTLV
-163 PNLLINGASG
+163 PNLLINGSSG

-183 PHNLNEV
+183 PHNLSEV
-190 VDALIATIDNPQIEL
+190 IDALIATIDNPQIEL
-205 EELLGIIPGPDFPTA
+205 EELLAIIPGPDFPTA
-220 GLLYG
+220 GLMYG
-225 ARGLREAYT
+225 AAGIREAYS
-234 TGKGL
+234 TGRGL

-247 VEGVDGEQQ
+247 MEELAGDRQ
-256 RLVINELPFQVNKAR
+256 RIVITELPFQVNKAR
-271 LLERIAELVKEKRIE
+271 LLERIAELVKLKRLE

-292 DESDRQGM
+292 DESDRRGM
-300 RVVIELK
+300 RVAIDLK
-307 RDEHAEVLLNNLYK
+307 RDEQAEVLLNNLYK
-321 QTNMEVTFGINML
+321 YTNMEVTFGINML
-334 AIVHNRPELLSL
+334 AIVHNRPELLPL
-346 KEILGHFLEHR
+346 KAILGHFLEHR
-357 RTVVMRR
+357 RTVVLRR
-364 TVFELRR
+364 TAFELRR

-395 IKRAPNPKEA
+395 IKQAPNPKEA

-430 LTGLERQRI
+430 LTGLEQQRI
-439 LEEHRKILD
+439 LEEYRTLLE
-448 EIARLRKILE
+448 EISRLREILE
-458 DESLLLSVVRQE
+458 NESLLLSVVRQE
-470 LIELKEEYGDGRRTE
+470 LLELKEAYGDERRTE
-485 IIRDVEELDL
+485 IVLDVQELDL

-585 NLLPLQEAE
+585 NLLQLQQGE

-605 ETDMYV
+605 EINMYV

-618 VVKKTALMAYGKPRA
+618 VVKKTELMAFGKPRA

-641 DEDDELINVRLT
+641 DEDDELINARLT
-653 DGSQQLFF
+653 DGKQQLFF
-661 TTQAGKALRC
+661 TTRAGKALRC
-671 REEEIRPIGRVTR
+671 REEEIRPMGRVAR

-712 ENGYGKRTRTKEY
+712 ENGYGKRTPTKEY
-725 PLRHRGGKGVLS
+725 PLRRRGGKGVLS

-751 QVWDSDE
+751 QVWDNDE
-758 IMLITDR
+758 LMLITDR

-773 NEISIIGRVTQ
+773 NEISVIGRITQ

-789 NIPEDERVVDM
+789 DIEKGERVVDM
-800 AILAE
+800 TSLAE
-805 SEEEEPEGDEAADSG
+805 AEQEEDEAEGS
-820 QQAEDS
+820 

>member
-1 MSQQESTQRITIEE
+1 MNQEERSESIRIEDEI
-15 ELKHSYLDY
+15 KHSYLDY

-49 YAMRELSNDWNKP
+49 YAMRELGTDWNKP

-77 HPHGDTAVYDAL
+77 HPHGDAAVYDAL
-89 VRMAQH
+89 VRMAQA
-95 FSMRYRL
+95 FSMRYTL

-135 TDLDKETVD
+135 TDLDKETAD
-144 FAPNY
+144 FTPNY
-149 DSSLDEPTVLPTLV
+149 DSSLEEPSVLPTLV
-163 PNLLINGASG
+163 PNLLINGSSG

-183 PHNLNEV
+183 PHNLSEV
-190 VDALIATIDNPQIEL
+190 IDGLIAVIDDPQTDL
-205 EELLGIIPGPDFPTA
+205 QRLLSIIPGPDFPTA
-220 GLLYG
+220 GLIYG
-225 ARGLREAYT
+225 SAGIREAYAN
-234 TGKGL
+234 GKGL

-247 VEGVDGEQQ
+247 VEDLNGDQQ
-256 RLVINELPFQVNKAR
+256 RIVITELPFQVNKAR
-271 LLERIAELVKEKRIE
+271 LLERIAELVKQKRIE

-292 DESDRQGM
+292 DESDREGM
-300 RVVIELK
+300 RVAIDLK
-307 RDEHAEVLLNNLYK
+307 RDEHAEVILNNLYK
-321 QTNMEVTFGINML
+321 LTNMEVTFGINML

-346 KEILGHFLEHR
+346 KEILEHFLAHR
-357 RTVVMRR
+357 RTVVLRR
-364 TVFELRR
+364 TAFQLRR
-371 AEERAHILEGLKIAL
+371 AEERGHILEGLKIAL
-386 ENIDAIIEL
+386 ENLDAIIEL
-395 IKRAPNPKEA
+395 IKSAHNPKEA
-405 KAQLMGEYGLTDKQA
+405 RAQLMEQYGLSEKQA
-420 QAILEMRLQR
+420 QAILDMRLQR
-430 LTGLERQRI
+430 LTGLERQKI
-439 LEEHRKILD
+439 LEEYRDILE

-458 DESLLLSVVRQE
+458 DETLLMSLVRQE
-470 LIELKEEYGDGRRTE
+470 LLQLKEDYGDGRRTE
-485 IIRDVEELDL
+485 IVQDVQELDL

-512 YIKRSPVQ
+512 YIKRSPVH

-531 RSGTRPREEDF
+531 RTGTRPRQEDF
-542 VELLFVASTHDY
+542 VELLFVASTHDS

-560 LGRIHWL
+560 LGLIHWL

-573 EAGPL
+573 EASPL

-585 NLLPLQEAE
+585 NLLQLQESE

-605 ETDMYV
+605 ETNMYV

-618 VVKKTALMAYGKPRA
+618 VVKKTDLMAYGKPRA

-641 DEDDELINVRLT
+641 DEDDELICARIT
-653 DGSQQLFF
+653 DGRQQLFF
-661 TTQAGKALRC
+661 STRAGKSLRV
-671 REEEIRPIGRVTR
+671 REDEIRPMGRVAR
-684 GVKGMNVDGS
+684 GVKGMTVDGS
-694 SLVGMEVVSEEAT
+694 SLVGMEVISEEAT

-712 ENGYGKRTRTKEY
+712 ENGFGKRTATREF
-725 PLRHRGGKGVLS
+725 PLRRRGGKGVLS

-751 QVWDSDE
+751 QVGENDE

-765 GLLIRMKV
+765 GRIIRMMV
-773 NEISIIGRVTQ
+773 SEISVIGRITQ

-789 NIPEDERVVDM
+789 DIEPGERVVDL
-800 AILAE
+800 ASLAE
-805 SEEEEPEGDEAADSG
+805 TEEEEEE
-820 QQAEDS
+820 

>member
-1 MSQQESTQRITIEE
+1 MNQEQRSESIKIEDE
-15 ELKHSYLDY
+15 IKHSYLDY

-49 YAMRELSNDWNKP
+49 YAMRELGNDWNKP

-77 HPHGDTAVYDAL
+77 HPHGDAAVYDAL
-89 VRMAQH
+89 VRMAQG
-95 FSMRYRL
+95 FSMRYAL

-125 RQNKLAHEFL
+125 RQNKLSHEFL
-135 TDLDKETVD
+135 ADLDKETAD
-144 FAPNY
+144 FVPNY
-149 DSSLDEPTVLPTLV
+149 DSSLEEPSVLPTLV
-163 PNLLINGASG
+163 PNLLVNGSSG

-183 PHNLNEV
+183 PHNLSEV
-190 VDALIATIDNPQIEL
+190 IDGLITIIDDPQTDL
-205 EELLGIIPGPDFPTA
+205 ERLLSIIPGPDFPTA
-220 GLLYG
+220 GLIYG
-225 ARGLREAYT
+225 IAGIREAYA

-247 VEGVDGEQQ
+247 IEDVNEDQQ
-256 RLVINELPFQVNKAR
+256 RIVINELPFQVNKAR
-271 LLERIAELVKEKRIE
+271 LLERIAELVKQKRIE

-292 DESDRQGM
+292 DESDREGM
-300 RVVIELK
+300 RVAIDLK
-307 RDEHAEVLLNNLYK
+307 RDEHAEVILNNLYK
-321 QTNMEVTFGINML
+321 LTNMEVTFGINML

-346 KEILGHFLEHR
+346 KEILAHFLEHR
-357 RTVVMRR
+357 RTVVLRR
-364 TVFELRR
+364 TAFQLRR
-371 AEERAHILEGLKIAL
+371 AEERGHILEGLKIAL
-386 ENIDAIIEL
+386 ENLDAIIEL
-395 IKRAPNPKEA
+395 IKRSPNPKEA
-405 KAQLMGEYGLTDKQA
+405 RGQLMEQYGLSEKQA
-420 QAILEMRLQR
+420 QAILDMRLQR
-430 LTGLERQRI
+430 LTGLERQKI
-439 LEEHRKILD
+439 LEEYRDILE

-458 DESLLLSVVRQE
+458 DETLLMSLVRQE
-470 LIELKEEYGDGRRTE
+470 LLELKETYGDGRRTE
-485 IIRDVEELDL
+485 IVQDVQELDL

-512 YIKRSPVQ
+512 YIKRSPVH

-531 RSGTRPREEDF
+531 RTGTRPRQEDF
-542 VELLFVASTHDY
+542 VELLFVASTHDN

-560 LGRIHWL
+560 LGLIHLL

-573 EAGPL
+573 EASPL

-585 NLLPLQEAE
+585 NLLQLQESE

-618 VVKKTALMAYGKPRA
+618 VVKKTDLMAYGKPRA

-641 DEDDELINVRLT
+641 DEDDELICARIT
-653 DGSQQLFF
+653 DGRQQLFF
-661 TTQAGKALRC
+661 TTRAGKSLRV
-671 REEEIRPIGRVTR
+671 REDEIRPMGRVAR
-684 GVKGMNVDGS
+684 GVKGMAVDGS
-694 SLVGMEVVSEEAT
+694 SLVGMEVISEEAT

-712 ENGYGKRTRTKEY
+712 ENGFGKRTETQEY
-725 PLRHRGGKGVLS
+725 PLRRRGGKGVLS

-751 QVWDSDE
+751 QVDENDE

-765 GLLIRMKV
+765 GRIIRMMV
-773 NEISIIGRVTQ
+773 NEISVIGRITQ

-789 NIPEDERVVDM
+789 DIEPGERVVDL
-800 AILAE
+800 ASLAE
-805 SEEEEPEGDEAADSG
+805 TEEEEE
-820 QQAEDS
+820 

>member
-1 MSQQESTQRITIEE
+1 MNQEQGNESIRIEDEI
-15 ELKHSYLDY
+15 KHSYLDY

-49 YAMRELSNDWNKP
+49 YAMRELGNDWNKP

-77 HPHGDTAVYDAL
+77 HPHGDAAVYDAL
-89 VRMAQH
+89 VRMAQA
-95 FSMRYRL
+95 FSMRFVL

-125 RQNKLAHEFL
+125 RLNKLAHEFL
-135 TDLDKETVD
+135 NDLDKETVD
-144 FAPNY
+144 FTPNY
-149 DSSLDEPTVLPTLV
+149 DSSLEEPSVLPTLV
-163 PNLLINGASG
+163 PNLLINGSSG

-183 PHNLNEV
+183 PHNLSEII
-190 VDALIATIDNPQIEL
+190 DGLIAVIDDPQVDL
-205 EELLGIIPGPDFPTA
+205 QRLLSIIPGPDFPTGGLVYGSA
-220 GLLYG
+220 GI
-225 ARGLREAYT
+225 RQAYA

-247 VEGVDGEQQ
+247 LEAVNGDDQ
-256 RLVINELPFQVNKAR
+256 RIVITELPFQVNKAR
-271 LLERIAELVKEKRIE
+271 LLERIAELVKQKRIE

-292 DESDRQGM
+292 DESDREGM
-300 RVVIELK
+300 RVAIDLK
-307 RDEHAEVLLNNLYK
+307 RDENAEVMLNNLYK
-321 QTNMEVTFGINML
+321 FTNMEVTFGINML
-334 AIVHNRPELLSL
+334 GIVHNRPELLSL
-346 KEILGHFLEHR
+346 KEILEHFLEHR
-357 RTVVMRR
+357 RTVVLRR
-364 TVFELRR
+364 TAFQLRR
-371 AEERAHILEGLKIAL
+371 AEERGHILEGLKIAL
-386 ENIDAIIEL
+386 ENLDAIIEL

-405 KAQLMGEYGLTDKQA
+405 RVQLMEQYGLSEKQA
-420 QAILEMRLQR
+420 QAILDMRLQR
-430 LTGLERQRI
+430 LTGLERQKI
-439 LEEHRKILD
+439 LEEYRDILE

-458 DESLLLSVVRQE
+458 DETLLMSLVRQE
-470 LIELKEEYGDGRRTE
+470 LLQLKEEYADGRRTE
-485 IIRDVEELDL
+485 IVQDVQELEL

-512 YIKRSPVQ
+512 YIKRSPVH

-531 RSGTRPREEDF
+531 RTGTRPRQEDF

-560 LGRIHWL
+560 LGLIHWL
-567 KVYQLP
+567 KVYQIP
-573 EAGPL
+573 EASPL
-578 ARGKAIV
+578 SRGKAIV
-585 NLLPLQEAE
+585 NLLQLQESE

-618 VVKKTALMAYGKPRA
+618 VVKKTDLMAYGKPRA

-641 DEDDELINVRLT
+641 DEDDELICARIT
-653 DGSQQLFF
+653 DGRQQLFF
-661 TTQAGKALRC
+661 TTRAGKSLRV
-671 REEEIRPIGRVTR
+671 RENEIRPMGRVAR
-684 GVKGMNVDGS
+684 GVKGMAVNGS
-694 SLVGMEVVSEEAT
+694 SLVGMEVISEEAT

-712 ENGYGKRTRTKEY
+712 ENGFGKRTETREY
-725 PLRHRGGKGVLS
+725 PLRRRGGKGVLS

-751 QVWDSDE
+751 QVGENDE

-765 GLLIRMKV
+765 GRIIRMMV
-773 NEISIIGRVTQ
+773 NEISVIGRATQ

-789 NIPEDERVVDM
+789 DIEPDERVVDL
-800 AILAE
+800 ASLAE
-805 SEEEEPEGDEAADSG
+805 TEEEEEE
-820 QQAEDS
+820 

>member
-1 MSQQESTQRITIEE
+1 MNQEERSESIRIEDEI
-15 ELKHSYLDY
+15 KHSYLDY

-49 YAMRELSNDWNKP
+49 YAMRELGTDWNKP

-77 HPHGDTAVYDAL
+77 HPHGDAAVYDAL
-89 VRMAQH
+89 VRMAQA
-95 FSMRYRL
+95 FSMRYTL

-135 TDLDKETVD
+135 TDLDKETAD
-144 FAPNY
+144 FTPNY
-149 DSSLDEPTVLPTLV
+149 DSSLEEPSVLPTLV
-163 PNLLINGASG
+163 PNLLINGSSG

-183 PHNLNEV
+183 PHNLSEV
-190 VDALIATIDNPQIEL
+190 IDGLIAVIDDPQTDL
-205 EELLGIIPGPDFPTA
+205 QRLLSIIPGPDFPTA
-220 GLLYG
+220 GLIYG
-225 ARGLREAYT
+225 SAGIREAYA

-247 VEGVDGEQQ
+247 LEDVNGDQQ
-256 RLVINELPFQVNKAR
+256 RIVITELPFQVNKAR
-271 LLERIAELVKEKRIE
+271 LLERVAELVKQKRLE

-292 DESDRQGM
+292 DESDREGM
-300 RVVIELK
+300 RVAIDLK
-307 RDEHAEVLLNNLYK
+307 RDEHAEVILNNLYK
-321 QTNMEVTFGINML
+321 LTNMEVTFGINML

-346 KEILGHFLEHR
+346 KEILEHFLAHR
-357 RTVVMRR
+357 RTVVLRR
-364 TVFELRR
+364 TAFQLRR
-371 AEERAHILEGLKIAL
+371 AEERGHILEGLKIAL
-386 ENIDAIIEL
+386 ENLDAIIEL
-395 IKRAPNPKEA
+395 IKSAPNPKEA
-405 KAQLMGEYGLTDKQA
+405 RAQLMEQYGLSEKQA
-420 QAILEMRLQR
+420 QAILDMRLQR
-430 LTGLERQRI
+430 LTGLERQKI
-439 LEEHRKILD
+439 LEEYRDILE

-458 DESLLLSVVRQE
+458 DETLLMSLVRQE
-470 LIELKEEYGDGRRTE
+470 LLQLKEDYGDGRRTE
-485 IIRDVEELDL
+485 IVQDVQELDL

-512 YIKRSPVQ
+512 YIKRSPVH

-531 RSGTRPREEDF
+531 RTGTRPRQEDF
-542 VELLFVASTHDY
+542 VELLFVASTHDS

-560 LGRIHWL
+560 LGLIHWL

-573 EAGPL
+573 EASPL

-585 NLLPLQEAE
+585 NLLQLQESE

-605 ETDMYV
+605 ETNMYV

-618 VVKKTALMAYGKPRA
+618 VVKKTDLMAYGKPRA

-641 DEDDELINVRLT
+641 DEDDELICARIT
-653 DGSQQLFF
+653 DGRQQLFF
-661 TTQAGKALRC
+661 STRAGKSLRV
-671 REEEIRPIGRVTR
+671 REDDIRPMGRVAR
-684 GVKGMNVDGS
+684 GVKGMTVDGS
-694 SLVGMEVVSEEAT
+694 SLVGMEVISEEAT

-712 ENGYGKRTRTKEY
+712 ENGFGKRTATREF
-725 PLRHRGGKGVLS
+725 PLRRRGGKGVLS

-751 QVWDSDE
+751 QVGENDE

-765 GLLIRMKV
+765 GRIIRMMV
-773 NEISIIGRVTQ
+773 SEISVIGRITQ

-789 NIPEDERVVDM
+789 DIEPGERVVDL
-800 AILAE
+800 ASLAE
-805 SEEEEPEGDEAADSG
+805 TEEEEEE
-820 QQAEDS
+820 

>member
-1 MSQQESTQRITIEE
+1 MNLEERTERVSIEDE
-15 ELKHSYLDY
+15 IKHSYLDY

-49 YAMRELSNDWNKP
+49 FAMRELGNDWNKP
-62 YKKSARIVGDVIGKY
+62 YKKSARIVGDVIGKF
-77 HPHGDTAVYDAL
+77 HPHGDAAVYDAL
-89 VRMAQH
+89 VRMAQD
-95 FSMRYRL
+95 FSMRYTL

-149 DSSLDEPTVLPTLV
+149 DSSLEEPSVLPSLV

-183 PHNLNEV
+183 PHNLTEV
-190 VDALIATIDNPQIEL
+190 IDALVATIDNPQIDLVGLIEH
-205 EELLGIIPGPDFPTA
+205 IPGPDFPTA
-220 GLLYG
+220 GLIYG
-225 ARGLREAYT
+225 AAGILEAYN
-234 TGKGL
+234 TGRGL
-239 IKVRARVE
+239 IKVRARAETEE
-247 VEGVDGEQQ
+247 VSEDQTRIV
-256 RLVINELPFQVNKAR
+256 VNELPFQVNKAR
-271 LLERIAELVKEKRIE
+271 LLERIADLVKQKKIE

-307 RDEHAEVLLNNLYK
+307 RGEQAEVILNNLYK
-321 QTNMEVTFGINML
+321 QTHMEVTFGINML
-334 AIVHNRPELLSL
+334 AIVNNRPEVLPL

-357 RTVVMRR
+357 RNVVLRR
-364 TVFELRR
+364 TAFELRQ
-371 AEERAHILEGLKIAL
+371 AEARAHILEGLKIAL
-386 ENIDAIIEL
+386 ENLDDIIQL
-395 IKRAPNPKEA
+395 IKSSPNPKEA
-405 KAQLMGEYGLTDKQA
+405 KAQLMEQYELTDKQA
-420 QAILEMRLQR
+420 QAILDMRLQR
-430 LTGLERQRI
+430 LTGLERERI
-439 LEEHRKILD
+439 LEEYRAILEQIAQLKKILG
-448 EIARLRKILE
+448 
-458 DESLLLSVVRQE
+458 DESLLMGVVRQE
-470 LIELKEEYGDGRRTE
+470 LLELKEKYGDSRRTE
-485 IIRDVEELDL
+485 IVQQVRELVL
-495 IDYITEED
+495 ADYITEED

-531 RSGTRPREEDF
+531 RTGTRPREADF

-567 KVYQLP
+567 KVYELP
-573 EAGPL
+573 EASPL

-585 NLLPLQEAE
+585 NLLQLQEGE

-605 ETDMYV
+605 EANMYV

-618 VVKKTALMAYGKPRA
+618 VVKKTDLMAFGKPRA

-641 DEDDELINVRLT
+641 DEDDELINARIT
-653 DGSQQLFF
+653 DGNQQLFF
-661 TTQAGKALRC
+661 TTRAGKALRTK
-671 REEEIRPIGRVTR
+671 EAEIRPMGRVAR
-684 GVKGMNVDGS
+684 GVKGITVNGS
-694 SLVGMEVVSEEAT
+694 SVVGMEVISEEAT

-712 ENGYGKRTRTKEY
+712 ENGYGKRTKTKEY

-751 QVWDSDE
+751 QVSDNDE
-758 IMLITDR
+758 IMLITDGGR
-765 GLLIRMKV
+765 IIRMKV
-773 NEISIIGRVTQ
+773 SEISVIGRVTQ

-789 NIPEDERVVDM
+789 DIQEDERVVDM
-800 AILAE
+800 TIVAE
-805 SEEEEPEGDEAADSG
+805 SEEEEEE
-820 QQAEDS
+820 

>member
-1 MSQQESTQRITIEE
+1 MNQEERSESIRIEDEI
-15 ELKHSYLDY
+15 KHSYLDY

-49 YAMRELSNDWNKP
+49 YAMRELGNDWNKP

-77 HPHGDTAVYDAL
+77 HPHGDAAVYDAL
-89 VRMAQH
+89 VRMAQA
-95 FSMRYRL
+95 FSMRYAL

-135 TDLDKETVD
+135 TDLDKETAE
-144 FAPNY
+144 FTPNY
-149 DSSLDEPTVLPTLV
+149 DSSLEEPSVLPTLV
-163 PNLLINGASG
+163 PNLLINGSSG

-183 PHNLNEV
+183 PHNLSEV
-190 VDALIATIDNPQIEL
+190 IDGLIAVIDDPQTDL
-205 EELLGIIPGPDFPTA
+205 QKLLSIIHGPDFPTA
-220 GLLYG
+220 GLIYG
-225 ARGLREAYT
+225 SAGIREAYAK
-234 TGKGL
+234 GKGL

-247 VEGVDGEQQ
+247 VEDVHGDQQ
-256 RLVINELPFQVNKAR
+256 RIVITELPFQVNKAR
-271 LLERIAELVKEKRIE
+271 LLERIADLVKQKRIE

-292 DESDRQGM
+292 DESDREGM
-300 RVVIELK
+300 RVAIDLK
-307 RDEHAEVLLNNLYK
+307 RDEHAEVILNNLYK
-321 QTNMEVTFGINML
+321 LTNMEVTFGINML

-346 KEILGHFLEHR
+346 KEILEHFLAHR
-357 RTVVMRR
+357 RTVVLRR
-364 TVFELRR
+364 TAFQLRR
-371 AEERAHILEGLKIAL
+371 AEERGHILEGLKIAL
-386 ENIDAIIEL
+386 ENLDAIIEL
-395 IKRAPNPKEA
+395 IKNASNPKEA
-405 KAQLMGEYGLTDKQA
+405 REQLVEQYGLSEKQA
-420 QAILEMRLQR
+420 QAILDMRLQR
-430 LTGLERQRI
+430 LTGLERQKI
-439 LEEHRKILD
+439 LEEYRDILE

-458 DESLLLSVVRQE
+458 DETLLMSLVRQE
-470 LIELKEEYGDGRRTE
+470 LLQLKADYGDGRRTE
-485 IIRDVEELDL
+485 IVQDVQELDL

-512 YIKRSPVQ
+512 YIKRSPVH

-531 RSGTRPREEDF
+531 RTGTRPRQEDF

-554 LLFFTN
+554 LLFFTS
-560 LGRIHWL
+560 LGLIHWL

-573 EAGPL
+573 EASPL

-585 NLLPLQEAE
+585 NLLQLQESE

-605 ETDMYV
+605 ETNMYV

-618 VVKKTALMAYGKPRA
+618 VVKKTDLMAYGKPRA

-641 DEDDELINVRLT
+641 DEDDELICARIT
-653 DGSQQLFF
+653 DGRQQLFF
-661 TTQAGKALRC
+661 STRAGKSLRV
-671 REEEIRPIGRVTR
+671 REDEIRPMGRVAR
-684 GVKGMNVDGS
+684 GVKGMAVDGS
-694 SLVGMEVVSEEAT
+694 SLVGMEVISEEAT

-712 ENGYGKRTRTKEY
+712 ENGFGKRTETREF
-725 PLRHRGGKGVLS
+725 PLRRRGGKGVLS

-751 QVWDSDE
+751 QVGENDE

-765 GLLIRMKV
+765 GRIIRMMV
-773 NEISIIGRVTQ
+773 NEISVIGRITQ

-789 NIPEDERVVDM
+789 DIEPDERVVDL
-800 AILAE
+800 ASLAE
-805 SEEEEPEGDEAADSG
+805 TEEEE
-820 QQAEDS
+820 

>member
-1 MSQQESTQRITIEE
+1 MNQEQRSESIRIEDE
-15 ELKHSYLDY
+15 IKHSYLDY

-49 YAMRELSNDWNKP
+49 YAMRELANDWNKP

-89 VRMAQH
+89 VRMAQT
-95 FSMRYRL
+95 FSMRFVL

-116 PAAMRYTEV
+116 AAAMRYTEV
-125 RQNKLAHEFL
+125 RLNKLAHEFL
-135 TDLDKETVD
+135 NDLDKETVD

-149 DSSLDEPTVLPTLV
+149 DSSLEEPSVLPTLV
-163 PNLLINGASG
+163 PNLLLNGSSG

-183 PHNLNEV
+183 PHNLSEV
-190 VDALIATIDNPQIEL
+190 IDGLIALIDEPQTDL
-205 EELLGIIPGPDFPTA
+205 QRLLSIIPGPDFPTG
-220 GLLYG
+220 GLIHG
-225 ARGLREAYT
+225 SAGLREAYT

-247 VEGVDGEQQ
+247 IEDVNEDHQ
-256 RLVINELPFQVNKAR
+256 RIVITELPFQVNKAR
-271 LLERIAELVKEKRIE
+271 LLERIAELVKQKRIE
-286 GIRDIR
+286 GIKDIR
-292 DESDRQGM
+292 DESDREGM
-300 RVVIELK
+300 RVAIDLK
-307 RDEHAEVLLNNLYK
+307 REEHAEVMLNNLYK
-321 QTNMEVTFGINML
+321 FTNMEVTFGINML
-334 AIVHNRPELLSL
+334 AIVHSRPELLSL
-346 KEILGHFLEHR
+346 KEILEHFLEHR
-357 RTVVMRR
+357 RTVVLRR
-364 TVFELRR
+364 TAFQLRK
-371 AEERAHILEGLKIAL
+371 AEERGHILEGLKIAL
-386 ENIDAIIEL
+386 ENLDAIIEL
-395 IKRAPNPKEA
+395 IKSAPNPKEA
-405 KAQLMGEYGLTDKQA
+405 RVQLMEQYGLSEKQA
-420 QAILEMRLQR
+420 QAILDMRLQR
-430 LTGLERQRI
+430 LTGLERQKIMEEYRDV
-439 LEEHRKILD
+439 LE

-458 DESLLLSVVRQE
+458 DETLLMSLVRQE
-470 LIELKEEYGDGRRTE
+470 LLQLKEEYGEGRRTE
-485 IIRDVEELDL
+485 IVQDVQELDL

-512 YIKRSPVQ
+512 YIKRSPVH

-531 RSGTRPREEDF
+531 RTGTRPRQEDF

-560 LGRIHWL
+560 LGLIHWL
-567 KVYQLP
+567 KVFQIP
-573 EAGPL
+573 EASPL

-585 NLLPLQEAE
+585 NLLQLQESE

-618 VVKKTALMAYGKPRA
+618 VVKKTDLMAYGKPRS

-641 DEDDELINVRLT
+641 DEDDELICARIT
-653 DGSQQLFF
+653 DGRQQLFF
-661 TTQAGKALRC
+661 TTRAGKSLRV
-671 REEEIRPIGRVTR
+671 REDEIRPMGRVAR
-684 GVKGMNVDGS
+684 GVKGMAVDGS
-694 SLVGMEVVSEEAT
+694 SLVGMEVISEEAT

-712 ENGYGKRTRTKEY
+712 ENGFGKRTETKEY
-725 PLRHRGGKGVLS
+725 PLRRRGGKGVLS

-751 QVWDSDE
+751 QVGEHDE

-765 GLLIRMKV
+765 GRIIRMMV
-773 NEISIIGRVTQ
+773 SEISVIGRITQ

-789 NIPEDERVVDM
+789 DIEPDERVVDL
-800 AILAE
+800 ASLAE
-805 SEEEEPEGDEAADSG
+805 TEEEE
-820 QQAEDS
+820 